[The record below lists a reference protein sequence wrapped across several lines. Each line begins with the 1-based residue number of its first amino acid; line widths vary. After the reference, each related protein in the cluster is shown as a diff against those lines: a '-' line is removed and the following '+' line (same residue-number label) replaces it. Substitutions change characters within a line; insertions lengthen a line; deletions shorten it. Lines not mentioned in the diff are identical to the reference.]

1 MCQVRILEQIHNLTK
16 MRKDKFDFET
26 FKKTAAHR
34 LKQGDSLLGRE
45 GVLTPLLKD
54 FLEEALSGELEA
66 HLEDEKPNRKNGKG
80 RKSLK
85 TTLGT
90 VELDTPRDRNG
101 TFEPELVSKRRRS
114 LGVDLDRQILALY
127 ARGASYGD
135 ISDHLQEMYGLD
147 ISTATISRVT
157 DKILPLVQEWRSRP
171 LEQVYPF
178 VWLDAIHYKV
188 RHEGRVIN
196 RAVYC
201 MIGLN
206 QEGYKELLGMY
217 IGENEGAKFWL
228 QVLTDL
234 QNRGIEDIFIASI
247 DNLTGFADAIESI
260 FPNTEVQLCVV
271 HQIRNSQKYLSYKDV
286 KPFMMD
292 LKPVYQATTKEQA
305 ERHLDQLEANWG
317 DKYPKVIDSWRKN
330 WPRLSNY
337 FQYSKEIRRIIYT
350 TNIIEGFYRQIRNV
364 TKSKGAFTS
373 EDALMKLLFLAQE
386 NICSKWN
393 RLVHNWN
400 QTLAQL
406 SIIFGERLKLNI

>member
-1 MCQVRILEQIHNLTK
+1 MENK
-16 MRKDKFDFET
+16 EKFDFEN
-26 FKKTAAHR
+26 FKKTAALR
-34 LKQGDSLLGRE
+34 LKKGESLLGRE

-54 FLEEALSGELEA
+54 FLEEALAGELDA
-66 HLEDEKPNRKNGKG
+66 HLENEKPNRKNGKG
-80 RKSLK
+80 TKILK
-85 TTLGT
+85 TSVGS
-90 VELDTPRDRNG
+90 VELETPRDRNG
-101 TFEPELVSKRRRS
+101 TFEPELVPKRQRS

-147 ISTATISRVT
+147 VSTATVSRVT

-171 LEQVYPF
+171 LEAVYPF

-188 RHEGRVIN
+188 RHEGRVVT

-234 QNRGIEDIFIASI
+234 QNRGVEDIFIASI
-247 DNLTGFADAIESI
+247 DNLNGFADAIETI
-260 FPNTEVQLCVV
+260 FPHTEVQLCIV

-286 KPFMMD
+286 KAFMKD
-292 LKPVYQATTKEQA
+292 LQPVYKASTKEQA
-305 ERHLDQLEANWG
+305 EKYLDQLQANWG
-317 DKYPKVIDSWRKN
+317 DKYPKVIESWRKN

-386 NICSKWN
+386 NISSKWN
-393 RLVHNWN
+393 RPVHNWN

-406 SIIFGERLKLNI
+406 SIIFSDRLKLKI

>member
-1 MCQVRILEQIHNLTK
+1 
-16 MRKDKFDFET
+16 
-26 FKKTAAHR
+26 
-34 LKQGDSLLGRE
+34 
-45 GVLTPLLKD
+45 
-54 FLEEALSGELEA
+54 
-66 HLEDEKPNRKNGKG
+66 
-80 RKSLK
+80 
-85 TTLGT
+85 
-90 VELDTPRDRNG
+90 
-101 TFEPELVSKRRRS
+101 
-114 LGVDLDRQILALY
+114 LALY

-147 ISTATISRVT
+147 VSTATVSRVT

-171 LEQVYPF
+171 LEAVYPF

-188 RHEGRVIN
+188 RHEGRVVT

-234 QNRGIEDIFIASI
+234 QNRGVEDIFIASI
-247 DNLTGFADAIESI
+247 DNLNGFADAIETI
-260 FPNTEVQLCVV
+260 FPHTEVQLCIV

-286 KPFMMD
+286 KAFMKD
-292 LKPVYQATTKEQA
+292 LQPVYKASTKEQA
-305 ERHLDQLEANWG
+305 EKYLDQLQANWG
-317 DKYPKVIDSWRKN
+317 DKYPKVIESWRKN

-386 NICSKWN
+386 NISSKWN
-393 RLVHNWN
+393 RPVHNWN

-406 SIIFGERLKLNI
+406 SIIFGDRLKLKI